1 MMASVIGIVF
11 DALVDA
17 SIAGAVVALG
27 IWAVVAVIGRLPAAV
42 RCALWWLVA
51 LKLLTGLIAMEPVA
65 LKVLPP
71 ASPVSTA
78 IYATAGSTAV
88 SQALAAP
95 IDSTPLWGTA
105 LVALWLCGLVAAAA
119 LAIAQWRRLGS
130 LRARSR
136 QAGADVTALVGRL
149 SARAGVSSAPGV
161 RFSDETEAP
170 MVTGVLRPTIILPAR
185 RWACLSASQQEM
197 AICHEVMHVGRGDL
211 WLGLVPLL
219 AERIFFFHPL
229 AHLAAREY
237 VVAREAACD
246 AAVLR
251 VLEAEPRDYG
261 RLLVTL
267 GVAPLP
273 GGLAASGAAHSFSS
287 LKRRIGML
295 DHGSPS
301 LAVRLAGWGVAAFA
315 VVALVPLTLA
325 ERSSAAEATPVALD
339 QPAASPQK
347 SEPVQE
353 VVVQRRE
360 GARLDYTLVLGG
372 KHGTISSGDFDD
384 RRLELRHDGNER
396 VLWFRRNGKAY
407 EVRDS
412 AAIEQAAAIVQ
423 PMAEIGRQQ
432 GEIGAKQ
439 GAIGAQQGVM
449 GARQGE
455 VGARQGAVGARQ
467 GELGARQGTLG
478 AREAQELTKA
488 ERELI
493 EQEHAKIDREMEELN
508 AKMAAL
514 DKEMSAV
521 ATSMPDLSGEM
532 NELSKQMNVLSRKMT
547 EASAKADAEM
557 QALVDKLIK
566 LGTAKPIN

>member
-1 MMASVIGIVF
+1 MTSVIGMAF
-11 DALVDA
+11 EALVDA
-17 SIAGAVVALG
+17 SIAGAVVALSV
-27 IWAVVAVIGRLPAAV
+27 WAVVAVFGRLPAAV
-42 RCALWWLVA
+42 RCALWWLVG
-51 LKLLTGLIAMEPVA
+51 LKLLTGLIAIEPVA
-65 LKVLPP
+65 LPVLPP
-71 ASPVSTA
+71 AAPANTA
-78 IYATAGSTAV
+78 IYATATSPAVGQPSVTPTASTHPWRM
-88 SQALAAP
+88 AL
-95 IDSTPLWGTA
+95 L
-105 LVALWLCGLVAAAA
+105 ALWLCGLVTAAA
-119 LAIAQWRRLGS
+119 LAIGQWRRLGS

-136 QAGADVTALVGRL
+136 QAGPHVTALVSGL
-149 SARAGVSSAPGV
+149 AARAGVSTLPDV
-161 RFSDETEAP
+161 RFSDDTEAP
-170 MVTGVLRPTIILPAR
+170 MVTGVRRPTIILPSR

-197 AICHEVMHVGRGDL
+197 AICHELMHVGRGDL
-211 WLGLVPLL
+211 WLGLVPSL

-229 AHLAAREY
+229 ARLAAREY

-251 VLEAEPRDYG
+251 VLRAEPCDYG

-301 LAVRLAGWGVAAFA
+301 LAVRLAGWGLAAVA
-315 VVALVPLTLA
+315 VLALVPLTLV
-325 ERSSAAEATPVALD
+325 ERPSAAEATMAARD

-353 VVVQRRE
+353 VVQRRE
-360 GARLDYTLVLGG
+360 GERLDYTLVLGG
-372 KHGTISSGDFDD
+372 KDGTISSGNFDE
-384 RRLELRHDGNER
+384 RRLELRHDGDQR
-396 VLWFRRNGKAY
+396 VLWFRRGGKAY

-412 AAIEQAAAIVQ
+412 AAIEQAAAIVR
-423 PMAEIGRQQ
+423 PMTEIGRQQ
-432 GEIGAKQ
+432 GEIGSKQ
-439 GAIGAQQGVM
+439 GAIGAQQGLI

-467 GELGARQGTLG
+467 GELGARQGALG
-478 AREAQELTKA
+478 AREAHELTKA
-488 ERELI
+488 EREQI
-493 EQEHAKIDREMEELN
+493 EQEHAKLDREMEELN

-514 DKEMSAV
+514 DKEMNAV
-521 ATSMPDLSGEM
+521 AASMPDLSGEM
-532 NELSKQMNVLSRKMT
+532 DKLSKQMNVLSRKMT

>member
-1 MMASVIGIVF
+1 
-11 DALVDA
+11 
-17 SIAGAVVALG
+17 
-27 IWAVVAVIGRLPAAV
+27 
-42 RCALWWLVA
+42 
-51 LKLLTGLIAMEPVA
+51 
-65 LKVLPP
+65 
-71 ASPVSTA
+71 
-78 IYATAGSTAV
+78 
-88 SQALAAP
+88 
-95 IDSTPLWGTA
+95 
-105 LVALWLCGLVAAAA
+105 
-119 LAIAQWRRLGS
+119 
-130 LRARSR
+130 
-136 QAGADVTALVGRL
+136 
-149 SARAGVSSAPGV
+149 
-161 RFSDETEAP
+161 
-170 MVTGVLRPTIILPAR
+170 MVTGVLRPTIILPSR

-211 WLGLVPLL
+211 WLGLVPSL

-301 LAVRLAGWGVAAFA
+301 LAVRLAGWGVAAVA

-325 ERSSAAEATPVALD
+325 ERSSAAEATPVVLD

-347 SEPVQE
+347 SEPVHE

-372 KHGTISSGDFDD
+372 KDGTISSGTFDD

-396 VLWFRRNGKAY
+396 VLWFRRGGKAY

-412 AAIEQAAAIVQ
+412 AAIEEAAAIVR
-423 PMAEIGRQQ
+423 PMTEIGRQQ

-439 GAIGAQQGVM
+439 GAIGAQQGVI

-467 GELGARQGTLG
+467 GELGARQGALG

-493 EQEHAKIDREMEELN
+493 DQERAKIDREMEELN

-514 DKEMSAV
+514 DKEMNAV

-532 NELSKQMNVLSRKMT
+532 NKLSEQMNVLSRKMT